1 MRPRPHGS
9 TAQVASSTSWEADA
23 ALSVVVV
30 GIEHQQAP
38 LELLERVTMGD
49 AELAKTLGTLRSWD
63 NVQEA
68 VVLSTCL
75 RTEVY
80 AVVDRFHEAVDEILS
95 LLATQAQMRAEELQ
109 TRTTV
114 RFDDDVAAH
123 LFSVAAGLES
133 AVLGE
138 SEVLGQV
145 RRAWERARDEGG
157 SGPVLAELFRY
168 AVQAGKRVR
177 SETGIARGTTSFSH
191 AAIELAEDR
200 RRQDGLDGLTG
211 ADVVVVGAG
220 ELGGGVVQA
229 LGKLPRG
236 RRPASVVVA
245 NRSPDRAREL
255 VAAAPPAVA
264 VNAVPFDAI
273 GTAVAG
279 ADVVFTAVEASGHV
293 LQADVLAG
301 AARRAGGAGVLV
313 VDLGMPR
320 NVDPAASSLD
330 GITLLDMDDLRSAVA
345 RAIDERQVEARRAA
359 DIVSEELVRYRTAS
373 RERGAAPVVGAL
385 RARLEELRA
394 RELERHRTALAELDP
409 ETWEKVD
416 AVTRAVLA
424 KVLHEPSVVL
434 RETSGTSRGE
444 RLVEALRALFDL

>member
-1 MRPRPHGS
+1 M
-9 TAQVASSTSWEADA
+9 
-23 ALSVVVV
+23 SVVVV

-49 AELAKTLGTLRSWD
+49 AELAKTLATLRSWD

-80 AVVDRFHEAVDEILS
+80 AVVDRFHEAVDEIWA
-95 LLATQAQMRAEELQ
+95 LLATRAQMRAEEIQ
-109 TRTTV
+109 THTTV

-145 RRAWERARDEGG
+145 RRAWERARDERG

-168 AVQAGKRVR
+168 AVQGGKRVR
-177 SETGIARGTTSFSH
+177 SETAIARGTTSFSH

-200 RRQDGLDGLTG
+200 RRQAGLDGLAGT
-211 ADVVVVGAG
+211 DVVVVGAG

-229 LGKLPRG
+229 LGKLPVD
-236 RRPASVVVA
+236 RRPATVVVA

-255 VAAAPPAVA
+255 AAAAPPAVS

-273 GTAVAG
+273 GAAVAG
-279 ADVVFTAVEASGHV
+279 ADVVFTAVEASSHV
-293 LQADVLAG
+293 LRADVLAG
-301 AARRAGGAGVLV
+301 ATRRGGGAGVLV

-320 NVDPAASSLD
+320 NVDPVASSLE
-330 GITLLDMDDLRSAVA
+330 GVTLLDMDDLRSAVA
-345 RAIDERQVEARRAA
+345 RAIDERRVEAGRATE
-359 DIVSEELVRYRTAS
+359 IVSEELVRYRAAS

-385 RARLEELRA
+385 RTRLEEVRA
-394 RELERHRTALAELDP
+394 SELERHRAQLADLGPAAWDEM
-409 ETWEKVD
+409 D

-424 KVLHEPSVVL
+424 KILHEPSVVL